1 MGGRVG
7 RVGRT
12 DRVLR
17 ENKTCGQTISG
28 TAEIRPNSGY
38 VGDVRELGRAE
49 EKERKCKKKLR
60 SGVNR
65 FPCPASGH
73 ESKTSQ
79 LRFSI
84 SSATI

>member
-1 MGGRVG
+1 MWGGRVG
-7 RVGRT
+7 RVGRS

-49 EKERKCKKKLR
+49 AKERKCK
-60 SGVNR
+60 
-65 FPCPASGH
+65 
-73 ESKTSQ
+73 
-79 LRFSI
+79 
-84 SSATI
+84 